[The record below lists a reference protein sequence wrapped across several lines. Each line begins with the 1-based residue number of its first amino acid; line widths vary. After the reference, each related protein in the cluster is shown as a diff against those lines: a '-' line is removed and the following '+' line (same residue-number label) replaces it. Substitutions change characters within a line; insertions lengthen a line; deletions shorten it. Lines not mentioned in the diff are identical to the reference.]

1 MYGNMIAI
9 TNRHLLKD
17 GFVLNAGKNAPETL
31 NSGENTDRYWNEYL
45 AQIDYIASLHPAAV
59 VLREKD
65 LSEEEYIGL
74 AEKVLKICEKHG
86 TELYLHKYLR
96 AAQVLNHKKIHLPL
110 GELERLAPLPD
121 GYQYGTS
128 VHSVDDAARAQQLG
142 VSWMFA
148 GNVYET
154 DCKKGL
160 PGRGLDF
167 LTAVCRESS
176 VPVYGIGG
184 ITPARLPEI
193 MAAGAA
199 GGCMMSGFMKMER
212 R

>member
-1 MYGNMIAI
+1 
-9 TNRHLLKD
+9 L
-17 GFVLNAGKNAPETL
+17 E
-31 NSGENTDRYWNEYL
+31 
-45 AQIDYIASLHPAAV
+45 
-59 VLREKD
+59 
-65 LSEEEYIGL
+65 
-74 AEKVLKICEKHG
+74 ICEKHG

-110 GELERLAPLPD
+110 GDLEHLAPLPE

-128 VHSVDDAARAQQLG
+128 VHSVADAAKAQQLR

-167 LTAVCRESS
+167 LTAVCRESG

-184 ITPARLPEI
+184 ITPERLPEI
-193 MAAGAA
+193 MAAGAS
-199 GGCMMSGFMKMER
+199 GGCMMSGFMKMIR